1 MTTIDGV
8 LRLRGT
14 TLGAGTPQVC
24 VPIVAATPEDAVAA
38 ARALPDGAADVVELR
53 LDHLTGS
60 ALDPG
65 LARAAVAA
73 VRAALPATVP
83 LLATFRS
90 AREGGAQAADDDAYA
105 AIVDAVIGG
114 AVIGGAVIDGAG
126 AEGAEVGGQ
135 TADAIDV
142 ELATPGVADLVS
154 RARAAGLAVVV
165 SHHDFAATP
174 PADEIVALL
183 RRQRDVGAD
192 VCKVAVM
199 PHDPDDVLALLTA
212 TRAFARDAD
221 RPVVTVAMGALGVVS
236 RLAGGVFGSAMTF
249 ASAGAASAPG
259 QVDVDRLRA
268 ALALLHDAR

>member
-1 MTTIDGV
+1 MTTSDGV

-14 TLGAGTPQVC
+14 TLGAGTPRVC
-24 VPIVAATPEDAVAA
+24 VPIVAATLQAA
-38 ARALPDGAADVVELR
+38 AAAAEALPDGAADVVELR

-60 ALDPG
+60 ALDPAV
-65 LARAAVAA
+65 ARAAVAA

-90 AREGGAQAADDDAYA
+90 AREGGAQAADDAAYTAVVEAVTADAR
-105 AIVDAVIGG
+105 DG
-114 AVIGGAVIDGAG
+114 AV
-126 AEGAEVGGQ
+126 

-142 ELATPGVADLVS
+142 ELATPGVAGLVS
-154 RARAAGLAVVV
+154 RARAAGLVVVV

-174 PADEIVALL
+174 PVDEIVGLL

-249 ASAGAASAPG
+249 ASAGSASAPG
-259 QVDVDRLRA
+259 QVDVARLRA

>member
-1 MTTIDGV
+1 MTTQGHTHALPNRARAV
-8 LRLRGT
+8 RRRRTAL
-14 TLGAGTPQVC
+14 
-24 VPIVAATPEDAVAA
+24 VAVTALVSVSLVAA
-38 ARALPDGAADVVELR
+38 APVPDTATGQEPVAVVDAAAGV
-53 LDHLTGS
+53 
-60 ALDPG
+60 AAQP
-65 LARAAVAA
+65 AAVAQ
-73 VRAALPATVP
+73 P
-83 LLATFRS
+83 
-90 AREGGAQAADDDAYA
+90 ADDAAYA
-105 AIVDAVIGG
+105 AVVDAVID
-114 AVIGGAVIDGAG
+114 AVIDAGADGAG
-126 AEGAEVGGQ
+126 TDAADVGGQ

-142 ELATPGVADLVS
+142 ELATPGVAGLVS

-249 ASAGAASAPG
+249 ASAGAVSAPG
-259 QVDVDRLRA
+259 QVDVERLRA

>member
-1 MTTIDGV
+1 MTTSDGV
-8 LRLRGT
+8 LRMRGT
-14 TLGAGTPQVC
+14 TLGPGTPQVC
-24 VPIVAATPEDAVAA
+24 VPIVAATPEDAAAA

-60 ALDPG
+60 ALDPA

-90 AREGGAQAADDDAYA
+90 AREGGAQPADDAAYA
-105 AIVDAVIGG
+105 AVVDAVID
-114 AVIGGAVIDGAG
+114 AVIDAGADGAG
-126 AEGAEVGGQ
+126 TDAADVGGQ

-142 ELATPGVADLVS
+142 ELATPGVAGLVS

-221 RPVVTVAMGALGVVS
+221 RPVVTVAMGALGVIS

-259 QVDVDRLRA
+259 QVDVERLRA

>member
-24 VPIVAATPEDAVAA
+24 VPIVAATPEDAAAA

-60 ALDPG
+60 ALDPAV
-65 LARAAVAA
+65 ARAAVAA

-105 AIVDAVIGG
+105 AIVDAVID
-114 AVIGGAVIDGAG
+114 GAVIDGAG
-126 AEGAEVGGQ
+126 AEGAEVGGR